1 MSDTKI
7 VIVAGQRFS
16 VASTYDNEAIRQY
29 LLGQGFAD
37 VANAEIKTGKE
48 GETPTVEF
56 VKRAGTKGLLSLA
69 PAILERLARVPSSPT
84 GRPAD
89 ERLVT
94 RLLAGE
100 LTFEE
105 AVADDAATDAINAL
119 AQSGNPH
126 GARLCQRLDALPAV
140 AAPARRG
147 W

>member
-56 VKRAGTKGLLSLA
+56 IKKAGTKGLLA
-69 PAILERLARVPSSPT
+69 ATAILERLARVPSSPT

-105 AVADDAATDAINAL
+105 AVADDAAIDAINAL

-126 GARLCQRLDALPAV
+126 GARLCQRLDQLPAV
-140 AAPARRG
+140 AAPTRRG